1 MSRRG
6 KPSHQ
11 GRKRPGAGAVRCL
24 GIGGRRAGGG
34 FPADSPLGH
43 GRPAIRRHVSVARG
57 GFLGNGVNS
66 LGCHGGGDCRF
77 QCDQDRHPRVGCA
90 GGGGAVARC
99 SVGCYRLAVDAN
111 LAVVARVVPGIEL
124 FDYSRSRPTECLS
137 RKSLVVAT
145 TTQAQRPCAV
155 CQRVD
160 RTGRDRRAGSDRGRP
175 NDLDRGSRV
184 DSVKCGTSGGG
195 FKAGGAPAHR
205 DHGIAVSS
213 LEETI
218 EAGQFRSITSPGG
231 TRYHRPPACGRS
243 NCSSA
248 LIQIAKY

>member
-1 MSRRG
+1 M
-6 KPSHQ
+6 P
-11 GRKRPGAGAVRCL
+11 
-24 GIGGRRAGGG
+24 
-34 FPADSPLGH
+34 
-43 GRPAIRRHVSVARG
+43 RG
-57 GFLGNGVNS
+57 GFLGDGVNS
-66 LGCHGGGDCRF
+66 LGCHGGGDYRF

-99 SVGCYRLAVDAN
+99 SVGCYRLAVDAD

-124 FDYSRSRPTECLS
+124 FDYSRSRPAEGFGG
-137 RKSLVVAT
+137 KDFVVAT
-145 TTQAQRPCAV
+145 TTQAQRPGPVGQCI
-155 CQRVD
+155 D
-160 RTGRDRRAGSDRGRP
+160 RTGRDRRAGACRSSPDG
-175 NDLDRGSRV
+175 LDRGGRIHG
-184 DSVKCGTSGGG
+184 VKSGTSGGG
-195 FKAGGAPAHR
+195 LKAGGAPAHR